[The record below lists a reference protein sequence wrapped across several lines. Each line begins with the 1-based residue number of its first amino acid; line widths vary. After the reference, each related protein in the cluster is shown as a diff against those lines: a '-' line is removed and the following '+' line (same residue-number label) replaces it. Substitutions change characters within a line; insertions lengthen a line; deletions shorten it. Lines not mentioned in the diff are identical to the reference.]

1 MDRDNRN
8 GDINR
13 VCFQGNKYSR
23 GDLPTP
29 GFFYVNFRFRQNRE
43 PDQHGS
49 LLKSVFGQAL
59 ILDDSDFLSVAQK
72 LLFSSKIQVLEL

>member
-1 MDRDNRN
+1 MYAFKE
-8 GDINR
+8 IHI
-13 VCFQGNKYSR
+13 QEAIY
-23 GDLPTP
+23 TP
-29 GFFYVNFRFRQNRE
+29 VFYVNFRFRQNRE

-72 LLFSSKIQVLEL
+72 LQFSSKIQVLEL